1 VSSSSSPAQPGRPTV
16 PLSQAAKILGKD
28 WRTVKRLVETGE
40 LEGGSTLV
48 AKRRTYYVYAD
59 QLAQRGTGQGT
70 DGDRELLETI
80 AELRRELGQTRAS
93 EERARAAESRAQAA
107 AAAAQET
114 NRLLQANQA
123 ILLSAVK
130 DFQGASDDTAG
141 LVDDYRALTDRH
153 WSISDKYRSSA
164 SNFAQAADNF
174 QNILGRLLTPD
185 DISTLI
191 SDDPTLD

>member
-1 VSSSSSPAQPGRPTV
+1 MTSPTSSPRLGRPTV

-28 WRTVKRLVETGE
+28 WRTVKKLVEAGE

-59 QLAQRGTGQGT
+59 QLAPGHTAQQAHR
-70 DGDRELLETI
+70 DRDVADEV
-80 AELRRELGQTRAS
+80 AELQRDLKLS
-93 EERARAAESRAQAA
+93 RAAEATAREAAAQAQAA

-141 LVDDYRALTDRH
+141 LVDDYRALIDRH
-153 WSISDKYRSSA
+153 WSISEQYRSSA
-164 SNFAQAADNF
+164 SNFARAADTF
-174 QNILGRLLTPD
+174 QSIIGGLLTPD
-185 DISTLI
+185 DASALTRSSPA
-191 SDDPTLD
+191 SD